1 MIKLRREAS
10 AQREAVRPSLGVWLH
25 WTATWAATSARL
37 GESLPACGMA
47 VVSARGSIAKYPAV
61 DADLLASLGRSGCW
75 RRRTATW
82 CRRATSSSSSEA
94 RPRRRNERRETDGR
108 KNRYHADEGR
118 GGDAAISR
126 LSQHCRVLSRHRHTK
141 VCLGT
146 SAYAPNIGDQKWFD
160 SLTVGARTRFS
171 GDLIG
176 AHARNKA
183 ANSLSIV
190 MYVFDVCR
198 FENGRLVEHW
208 GVPDR
213 LHCCTRLA
221 RFHRDRS
228 DAY

>member
-47 VVSARGSIAKYPAV
+47 VVSAGGSIAKFAAV

-118 GGDAAISR
+118 AVTQQS
-126 LSQHCRVLSRHRHTK
+126 
-141 VCLGT
+141 LG
-146 SAYAPNIGDQKWFD
+146 Y
-160 SLTVGARTRFS
+160 
-171 GDLIG
+171 
-176 AHARNKA
+176 
-183 ANSLSIV
+183 LSIAEFEQAQA
-190 MYVFDVCR
+190 YEGLFGHIRVC
-198 FENGRLVEHW
+198 
-208 GVPDR
+208 
-213 LHCCTRLA
+213 T
-221 RFHRDRS
+221 
-228 DAY
+228 